1 MIDLYYELNDI
12 YIDLYNI
19 ENGKEF
25 FIEQF
30 EDRED
35 LLIYIEKNFD
45 YANLMILRR

>member
-1 MIDLYYELNDI
+1 MIDLYYKLNDI
-12 YIDLYNI
+12 YIDLYKI

-35 LLIYIEKNFD
+35 LLIYIEKKFNF
-45 YANLMILRR
+45 ANLIIMR